1 MDVLLVG
8 AGAMGRWLGTVI
20 SEADSTAGIFV
31 LDTDPESAQETAEA
45 LDGQAV
51 TPDTAPTVDLACVA
65 VPIPAAEEAIETYS
79 QYADEAIIDVTGTM
93 AGPVAAMTEHAPDC
107 ERLSL
112 HPLFA
117 PENEPGNIPA
127 VVDARGPITE
137 SVLDALRNRGNDV
150 FETTVE
156 RHDEAMETVQART
169 HAAVLAFGLAA
180 EDVPEQF
187 QTPISSELATL
198 TEQVTGGESRVYAD
212 IQSAFKGADDVA
224 DAARQLAQADTEEF
238 ERLYDA
244 ARLETPE
251 ESE

>member
-8 AGAMGRWLGTVI
+8 AGAMGRWLGTVL
-20 SEADSTAGIFV
+20 SEAEATASISV
-31 LDTDPESAQETAEA
+31 LDTDPDSAQEAAAA

-51 TPDTAPTVDLACVA
+51 TPETAPTADLVCIA
-65 VPIPAAEEAIETYS
+65 VPIPAAEEVIETY
-79 QYADEAIIDVTGTM
+79 APHAAEAILDVTGTM
-93 AGPVAAMTEHAPDC
+93 AGPVRAMTEHAPDC
-107 ERLSL
+107 QRLSL

-127 VVDARGPITE
+127 VVDAAGPITE
-137 SVLDALRNRGNDV
+137 TVLDALRARGNDV
-150 FETTVE
+150 FETTVQ

-180 EDVPEQF
+180 EEVPEQF
-187 QTPISSELATL
+187 QTPISSELTAL

-212 IQSAFKGADDVA
+212 IQSAFEGADDIA
-224 DAARQLAQADTEEF
+224 DAAKRLAEADTAEF

-244 ARLETPE
+244 ARLQIPE
-251 ESE
+251 E